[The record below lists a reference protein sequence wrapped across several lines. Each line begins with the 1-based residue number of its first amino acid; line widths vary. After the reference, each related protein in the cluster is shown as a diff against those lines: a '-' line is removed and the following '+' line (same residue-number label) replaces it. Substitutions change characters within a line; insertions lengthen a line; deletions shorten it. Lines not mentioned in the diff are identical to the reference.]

1 MDFDPQLVGQDVTG
15 MGFRIQIRRVEVP
28 HHLSQQ
34 KPFGENCKMFKK
46 IDQLKFLSLSLAG
59 LPLSR
64 TTIV

>member
-1 MDFDPQLVGQDVTG
+1 
-15 MGFRIQIRRVEVP
+15 MGFRFQIRRVEEP